1 MPDLEIFFREIE
13 ALAKYDEF
21 FTKLLFTNRKKPQF
35 LTIKNLLFTKSNKFD
50 QLSKNLTLKLHKAS
64 KQFTAA
70 TTANNH
76 STTLH

>member
-1 MPDLEIFFREIE
+1 MPDLEIFFRETE
-13 ALAKYDEF
+13 VLAKYDEF

-35 LTIKNLLFTKSNKFD
+35 LTIKNVLFTKSKEFD
-50 QLSKNLTLKLHKAS
+50 QLSKNLTLKLHKTS

-70 TTANNH
+70 TIANNH